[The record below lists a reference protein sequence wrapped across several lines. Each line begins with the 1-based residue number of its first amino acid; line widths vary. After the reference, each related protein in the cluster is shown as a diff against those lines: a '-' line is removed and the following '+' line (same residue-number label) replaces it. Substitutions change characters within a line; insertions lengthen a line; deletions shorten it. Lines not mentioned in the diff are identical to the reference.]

1 MNKWIFVAERRP
13 SRDDADR
20 NGMVLVKDSAGWVST
35 TKYMWV
41 NPSSVSIKWCR
52 IPEDGEGE

>member
-1 MNKWIFVAERRP
+1 MTKWTFVTERRP

-20 NGMVLVKDSAGWVST
+20 NGMVLVKDKCGYVSVT
-35 TKYMWV
+35 RYGWV